1 MQCWI
6 FGVLPLLKCTSINSV
21 NREVTHKSID
31 LIPPHHVIS
40 NPAPLELLLKTYVL
54 KLHNRLNSSRFGNL
68 SVIHQAFS
76 MKYVYKA
83 NRLWAS
89 NLQPP
94 AVALYTSASP
104 WHRLPPSSWRL
115 DWQQTLS
122 ILPIPTHSWRQ
133 FYSLG
138 KQTASV
144 KLPWLPLPIPTNL
157 PSPSCAH
164 PRLYCL
170 VNVNVPAS
178 HPHPQS

>member
-104 WHRLPPSSWRL
+104 CHRLPPSVGLAADSFDPPYSHALLTRVL
-115 DWQQTLS
+115 LFRETNGVRQATLTTS
-122 ILPIPTHSWRQ
+122 SNT
-133 FYSLG
+133 Y
-138 KQTASV
+138 
-144 KLPWLPLPIPTNL
+144 KLTLAFMRT
-157 PSPSCAH
+157 SPSLLLSQC
-164 PRLYCL
+164 
-170 VNVNVPAS
+170 
-178 HPHPQS
+178 